1 MEGTE
6 MDNFFPSVED
16 DMPRKRSR
24 KQTVRP
30 GPQVYIG
37 PSLPDGSLMRH
48 TVFKN
53 GLPPH
58 VEQLK
63 LQTPEVGRLI
73 VPVTEL
79 SAARQRLARHGAEAK
94 AFRTVVRK
102 YLT

>member
-1 MEGTE
+1 MEQD
-6 MDNFFPSVED
+6 MDNFFQSVED
-16 DMPRKRSR
+16 DMPRKRR
-24 KQTVRP
+24 KQVVRP

-37 PSLPDGSLMRH
+37 PSLPDGSLMQH

-63 LQTPEVGRLI
+63 LNTPEIGRLI

-79 SAARQRLARHGAEAK
+79 AAARQDLVRHGSRARAY
-94 AFRTVVRK
+94 RTVISK
-102 YLT
+102 YSP

>member
-1 MEGTE
+1 
-6 MDNFFPSVED
+6 
-16 DMPRKRSR
+16 MPRKRKIR
-24 KQTVRP
+24 AARP

-37 PSLPDGSLMRH
+37 PSLPDGSLMQH

-63 LQTPEVGRLI
+63 LQTPEVGHLI
-73 VPVTEL
+73 VPVTQL
-79 SAARQRLARHGAEAK
+79 SAARQRLVRHGVEAK
-94 AFRTVVRK
+94 AYRTVVRK

>member
-1 MEGTE
+1 
-6 MDNFFPSVED
+6 
-16 DMPRKRSR
+16 MPRKRKNR
-24 KQTVRP
+24 VARP

-37 PSLPDGSLMRH
+37 PSLPDGSLMQH

-63 LQTPEVGRLI
+63 LNTPEIQRLI

-79 SAARQRLARHGAEAK
+79 AAARQDLAKHGSRAR
-94 AFRTVVRK
+94 AFRAVVSK
-102 YLT
+102 YSS

>member
-1 MEGTE
+1 MEE
-6 MDNFFPSVED
+6 MDNVFQSLED

-24 KQTVRP
+24 KQAARP

-37 PSLPDGSLMRH
+37 PSLPDGSLMQH

-63 LQTPEVGRLI
+63 LNTPEIGRLI

-79 SAARQRLARHGAEAK
+79 AAARQDLARHGSRVRAYRA
-94 AFRTVVRK
+94 VVSK
-102 YLT
+102 FSP